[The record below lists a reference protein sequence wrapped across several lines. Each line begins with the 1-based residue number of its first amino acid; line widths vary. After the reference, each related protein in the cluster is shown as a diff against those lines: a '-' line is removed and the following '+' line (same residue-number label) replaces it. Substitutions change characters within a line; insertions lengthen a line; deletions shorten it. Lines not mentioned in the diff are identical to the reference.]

1 MTDKEFID
9 IATALREQ
17 ALRRGRCYPLD
28 TDEAEDIAQDTM
40 LRLWALRSKIVSVD
54 HAAGLVSVIAA
65 HAAIDLLR
73 RRRQTVVTTVD
84 VEIREPSGRTPLT
97 DIEDRANDAWLQR
110 QLSRLPSKEYEI
122 LHLRQVEQKSNGEIA
137 AILGITPQSVAT
149 LLSRA
154 RHKLLEKIQRD
165 RMRGLI

>member
-17 ALRRGRCYPLD
+17 ALRRGRRYSLD

-40 LRLWALRSKIVSVD
+40 LRLWALRSKIVSAD
-54 HAAGLVSVIAA
+54 HAAGLASVIAA
-65 HAAIDLLR
+65 HTAIDLLR
-73 RRRQTVVTTVD
+73 RRRQTVVTTAD
-84 VEIREPSGRTPLT
+84 VEISETSGHTPLT
-97 DIEDRANDAWLQR
+97 AIEDQANDAWLQR

>member
-40 LRLWALRSKIVSVD
+40 LRLWALRSKIVSAD
-54 HAAGLVSVIAA
+54 HAAGLASIIAA
-65 HAAIDLLR
+65 HTAIDLLR
-73 RRRQTVVTTVD
+73 RRRQTVVTTAD
-84 VEIREPSGRTPLT
+84 VEIRETSGRTPLT

-110 QLSRLPSKEYEI
+110 QLSRLPSTEYEI